1 MPLFRYRPNFS
12 KPRKRNYLNLYNKF
26 TLQEN
31 IPCIIYVVR
40 GYSPEVSKGLEDLE
54 RAVTLVITNN
64 YVEAEA
70 ILKDK

>member
-1 MPLFRYRPNFS
+1 MYIVFY
-12 KPRKRNYLNLYNKF
+12 
-26 TLQEN
+26 
-31 IPCIIYVVR
+31 YVVR

-70 ILKDK
+70 ILKDKWV

>member
-1 MPLFRYRPNFS
+1 MKDNT
-12 KPRKRNYLNLYNKF
+12 LYF
-26 TLQEN
+26 TY
-31 IPCIIYVVR
+31 IVR

-70 ILKDK
+70 ILKGKWVWLISHDAPHVCLYFT